1 VNETIRSIILIVPPL
16 LFSLCFH
23 EYAHAWVANKLGDP
37 TAKYMG
43 RLTLNPMAHI
53 SLMNTIIFPIALSI
67 MGLPPLGAAKPVPID
82 PRNFKDPQRGMALSA
97 IAGPLS
103 NILLGAIFAFMFGC
117 IAVFARSD
125 NKLLVTLAQMLA
137 QGVYIN
143 MIFAFFNLIPIP
155 PLDGSRVLTMFL
167 SYKQAARL
175 DMLAPY
181 SFILIIVL
189 LYTGALN
196 IILVPVNFFSH
207 YFLNISY
214 NILTGLL

>member
-1 VNETIRSIILIVPPL
+1 MSDTVKMVILVFPPL

-23 EYAHAWVANKLGDP
+23 EYAHAWMANKLGDP

-43 RLTLNPMAHI
+43 RLTLNPVAHI
-53 SLMNTIIFPIALSI
+53 SLMNTIVFPILLSI

-82 PRNFKDPQRGMALSA
+82 PRNFKDPQKGMAISA
-97 IAGPLS
+97 VAGPFS
-103 NILLGAIFAFMFGC
+103 NIALG
-117 IAVFARSD
+117 AVFAFILALMMVFVRSD
-125 NKLLVTLAQMLA
+125 NHLLLPLAQMLW

-167 SYKQAARL
+167 PYKQAARL

-207 YFLNISY
+207 FFVNISY
-214 NILTGLL
+214 NVLTGLL

>member
-1 VNETIRSIILIVPPL
+1 
-16 LFSLCFH
+16 
-23 EYAHAWVANKLGDP
+23 
-37 TAKYMG
+37 MG

-53 SLMNTIIFPIALSI
+53 SLVNTILIPIVLSI

-82 PRNFKDPQRGMALSA
+82 PRNFRDPAKGMAISA
-97 IAGPLS
+97 VAGPLS
-103 NILLGAIFAFMFGC
+103 NIALG
-117 IAVFARSD
+117 AVFALILAIMMIFVKSD
-125 NKLLVTLAQMLA
+125 NHFLIPLAQMLWN
-137 QGVYIN
+137 GVYIN

-155 PLDGSRVLTMFL
+155 PLDGSKVIAMFL
-167 SYKQAARL
+167 PYKYAARL

-207 YFLNISY
+207 FFVNISY

>member
-1 VNETIRSIILIVPPL
+1 MIVLIFPPL

-23 EYAHAWVANKLGDP
+23 EYSHAWVANKLGDP

-53 SLMNTIIFPIALSI
+53 SITSTILFPIILSI

-97 IAGPLS
+97 IAGPIS
-103 NILLGAIFAFMFGC
+103 NIALG
-117 IAVFARSD
+117 AVFAFILAIMMVFVKSD
-125 NKLLVTLAQMLA
+125 NHFLIPLAQMLW

-155 PLDGSRVLTMFL
+155 PLDGSRVITMFL

-175 DMLAPY
+175 DSFAPY

-189 LYTGALN
+189 LYVGALN
-196 IILVPVNFFSH
+196 IILVPVEFFSH
-207 YFLNISY
+207 FFVNISY
-214 NILTGLL
+214 NVLTGLF